1 MIKTLAT
8 ITLMLLTAGVSVAA
22 LANDPSNDS
31 TNMPIPNG
39 KNIQAQTIIN
49 SGQCVSATQIQAIFV
64 LAGGSTNGQ
73 KTSVCPAGYTAT
85 GIQSN
90 VKIGANS
97 GYYRW
102 QTYCCQSYVGYQ
114 S

>member
-1 MIKTLAT
+1 MIKTLTT
-8 ITLMLLTAGVSVAA
+8 ISLILLSAGLSMAA

-31 TNMPIPNG
+31 TNMPIPEG

-49 SGQCVSATQIQAIFV
+49 SKQCISADQIQAIFA
-64 LAGGSTNGQ
+64 LLGGSTNGQ
-73 KTSVCPAGYTAT
+73 KTSACPEGYTAT
-85 GIQSN
+85 GIQSD
-90 VKIGANS
+90 VKIGASS

-114 S
+114 N